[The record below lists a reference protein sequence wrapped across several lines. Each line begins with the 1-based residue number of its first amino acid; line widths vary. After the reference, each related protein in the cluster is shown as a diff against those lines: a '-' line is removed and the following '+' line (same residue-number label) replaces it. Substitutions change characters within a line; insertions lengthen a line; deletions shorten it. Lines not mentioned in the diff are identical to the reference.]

1 MDIFLKIVTAALI
14 SVFIQNSILERALGA
29 NVLLYA
35 ARKKDSLVGISVGIT
50 LITTISAIPV
60 YFVDNALGG
69 EEFYYLIAPP
79 VYVGIISLIYTL
91 SLIIIWRI
99 SPRAF
104 RNIRKYV
111 HLSVF
116 NCSVIGGLF
125 LCSAQGG
132 DIFTYLGY
140 GFGTGIGFLLAAYLI
155 YIAYDRF
162 TSELVPAAFRGMPI
176 MLVYVG
182 ILALAFYAFVGYG
195 IMS

>member
-1 MDIFLKIVTAALI
+1 MDIFLKTVTAALVSI
-14 SVFIQNSILERALGA
+14 FIQNSILERALGA

-35 ARKKDSLVGISVGIT
+35 ARKKESLWGISVGIT
-50 LITTISAIPV
+50 LITTISAVPV
-60 YFVDNALGG
+60 YFIDRALIDR
-69 EEFYYLIAPP
+69 YYYELIAPLIYIG
-79 VYVGIISLIYTL
+79 VVSVIYTL
-91 SLIIIWRI
+91 SLILIWRI
-99 SPRAF
+99 SPRIF

-125 LCSAQGG
+125 LCSMQG
-132 DIFTYLGY
+132 DSIFSYLGY
-140 GFGTGIGFLLAAYLI
+140 GFGTGVGFLLAAYLI

-195 IMS
+195 VI

>member
-1 MDIFLKIVTAALI
+1 MDIFVKIVTAALV

-35 ARKKDSLVGISVGIT
+35 ARKKESLWGISVGIT
-50 LITTISAIPV
+50 LITTISAVPI
-60 YFVDNALGG
+60 YFIDNALGDR
-69 EEFYYLIAPP
+69 YYYELIAPLI
-79 VYVGIISLIYTL
+79 YVGVVSVIYTL
-91 SLIIIWRI
+91 SLIVIWRVF
-99 SPRAF
+99 PRVF
-104 RNIRKYV
+104 RSIRKYV

-125 LCSAQGG
+125 LCSTQGG

-140 GFGTGIGFLLAAYLI
+140 GFGTGVGFLLAAYLI

-195 IMS
+195 TI